1 MPDADSFRTD
11 EYQRHNRRRQEHLA
25 TLGLNIAG
33 RSVLEVGAG
42 IGDHT
47 SFFIDRGCT
56 VTATDARPDNLAVLS
71 RRFPGVRTL
80 MFDVDGPAPRELSA
94 HEIVYAYG
102 VLYHLRRPA
111 QGLASLA
118 SMCSAMLLLETC
130 VSYGDESAVNLVVED
145 PADPTQSVCGHGCR
159 PTRPWVFAAL
169 RESLPFAYLTRTQP
183 WHPEFPIDWS
193 HPTANSTGL
202 YRSVFVGSRE
212 PIASPLLLDRIIN
225 QQERC

>member
-1 MPDADSFRTD
+1 MPNADGFRTD
-11 EYQRHNRRRQEHLA
+11 EYQRHNLRRQEHLA
-25 TLGLNIAG
+25 TLGLKIAG

-80 MFDVDGPAPRELSA
+80 LFDADRSVPRELSA

-118 SMCSAMLLLETC
+118 SLCSAMLLLETC
-130 VSYGDESAVNLVVED
+130 VSYGDESAINLVVED
-145 PADPTQSVCGHGCR
+145 PANPTQSVCGHGCR

-169 RESLPFAYLTRTQP
+169 RENFPFAYLTRTQP

-193 HPTANSTGL
+193 RPTANSTGL

-212 PIASPLLLDRIIN
+212 PIASPLLLDRITN

>member
-56 VTATDARPDNLAVLS
+56 VTATDARPDNLVVLS

-80 MFDVDGPAPRELSA
+80 LFDVDRSAPRELST
-94 HEIVYAYG
+94 HEVVYAYG

-111 QGLASLA
+111 QGLACLA
-118 SMCSAMLLLETC
+118 NLCSAMLLLETC
-130 VSYGDESAVNLVVED
+130 VSYGDELAVNAVVED

-159 PTRPWVFAAL
+159 PTRSWVLAAL
-169 RESLPFAYLTRTQP
+169 RANLPFAYLTKTQP

-193 HPTANSTGL
+193 QPTANSTGL

-212 PIASPLLLDRIIN
+212 PIASPLLLDLITDR
-225 QQERC
+225 QERC

>member
-1 MPDADSFRTD
+1 MPNANSFLTD
-11 EYQRHNRRRQEHLA
+11 EYQRHNLRRQEHLA
-25 TLGLNIAG
+25 TLGLKIAG

-80 MFDVDGPAPRELSA
+80 LFDANGPVPRELSA

-102 VLYHLRRPA
+102 LLYHLRRPA

-118 SMCSAMLLLETC
+118 SLCSAILLLETC
-130 VSYGDESAVNLVVED
+130 VSYGDESAINLVVED

-169 RESLPFAYLTRTQP
+169 RENFPFAYLTRTQP

-193 HPTANSTGL
+193 HPIGNSTGL
-202 YRSVFVGSRE
+202 YRSVFVGLRE
-212 PIASPLLLDRIIN
+212 PIASPLLLDRVIN